1 MLRLNGRQGLLHLLF
16 FLALS
21 LFGLSAGVYVRVAQ
35 GGKIGGVLTLPFTRP
50 AFEGKKQFT
59 ILLLGLDQKDRL
71 NPHSPQRADSIL
83 LLKVDL
89 IEKNLKGL
97 SIPRDSLVTI
107 PGLNREDKINSAYAY
122 GGVDLMKQTVTML
135 TGVPVDYYVVSEVA
149 GFEKLVNLVGG
160 IEIEV
165 EKDMDYDDNWQD
177 LHIHLK
183 KGFQHLNGKEAMGY
197 VRFRHDAQGDM
208 GRMARQQK
216 FFIALAQKALSPVN
230 WPKLPQ
236 LIREARKAVDT
247 NLLAPDLL
255 YLAHTFRDLKPE
267 DVQLETLPGT
277 PGRVRGISYWII
289 DEEKA
294 KETIAQLFDVAEIAT
309 SATVEVL
316 NATGRKG
323 MARQAAQT
331 LENTGFT
338 IRRIALAEGG
348 VIGTSRIYYRNGNQE
363 GAEEVLRLLGVGELI
378 PVSEGE
384 SWPGRYR
391 SDIVVFLGQDY
402 LLLQSP

>member
-1 MLRLNGRQGLLHLLF
+1 MLGPNGKQWLLHLLF

-21 LFGLSAGVYVRVAQ
+21 IFGLSAGVYVRVTQ

-50 AFEGKKQFT
+50 AFGGKKQFT
-59 ILLLGLDQKDRL
+59 VLLLGLDQKDRL

-89 IEKNLKGL
+89 MEKRLKGL

-107 PGLNREDKINSAYAY
+107 PGLDREDKINSAYAY
-122 GGVDLMKQTVTML
+122 GGVDLTKRTVTLL
-135 TGVPVDYYVVSEVA
+135 TGVPIDYYVVSEVA
-149 GFEKLVNLVGG
+149 GFEKLVDLVGG
-160 IEIEV
+160 VEIEV
-165 EKDMDYDDNWQD
+165 EKNMDYDDNWQD
-177 LHIHLK
+177 LHIHLR
-183 KGFQHLNGKEAMGY
+183 KGFQHLNGEEAMGY
-197 VRFRHDAQGDM
+197 VRFRHDAQGDV

-216 FFIALAQKALSPVN
+216 FLIALAKKALSPMN
-230 WPKLPQ
+230 WPKLPRLVQ
-236 LIREARKAVDT
+236 EARKAVDT

-277 PGRVRGISYWII
+277 PGRIRGISYWII

-294 KETIAQLFDVAEIAT
+294 KETIARLFDVAEIAT
-309 SATVEVL
+309 SAAVEVL

-323 MARQAAQT
+323 MARQVAQT

-338 IRRIALAEGG
+338 VRRVAPAEGG
-348 VIGTSRIYYRNGNQE
+348 VIETSRIYYRNGNQE
-363 GAEEVLRLLGVGELI
+363 GAEEILHLLGVGELI
-378 PVSEGE
+378 PVSERE

-391 SDIVVFLGQDY
+391 SDIVIFLGQDY